1 MPYVGA
7 CVHVPPPPANQ
18 MVLVRLT
25 KKMVVKDLY
34 TPVWISGQMKTKQ
47 SSEALNLVD
56 GSRKVTVGYH
66 IDGAHAE
73 IYKDK

>member
-18 MVLVRLT
+18 MVLISMS

-47 SSEALNLVD
+47 SSKALNLVD
-56 GSRKVTVGYH
+56 GTRNVTVGYH
-66 IDGAHAE
+66 IDAAKAE
-73 IYKDK
+73 IYKDN